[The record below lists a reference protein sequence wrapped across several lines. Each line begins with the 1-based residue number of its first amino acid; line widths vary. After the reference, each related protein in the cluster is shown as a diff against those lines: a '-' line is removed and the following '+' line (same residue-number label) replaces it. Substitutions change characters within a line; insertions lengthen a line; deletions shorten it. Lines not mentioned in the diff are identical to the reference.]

1 MKIIILLSSS
11 KRLTVT
17 ARVAGSSFER
27 KLAISSNSSYCI
39 DKKKQDI
46 EILICSYPQYPP
58 AEFTELYTNARF
70 LTLRDKP
77 VVPIYQ
83 KR

>member
-1 MKIIILLSSS
+1 MNECISQGSIRLEEIFITRVQLKIIILLSSS

-39 DKKKQDI
+39 DKKKTKI
-46 EILICSYPQYPP
+46 
-58 AEFTELYTNARF
+58 
-70 LTLRDKP
+70 
-77 VVPIYQ
+77 
-83 KR
+83 